1 VTPPPDGRTR
11 AICFGLGQP
20 IGADT
25 RQADGMPAFSAAR
38 EGGRYRIRVGTERYE
53 VLTDIVLG
61 R

>member
-1 VTPPPDGRTR
+1 MTPPDGRTR
-11 AICFGLGQP
+11 SIYFGLGQP

-25 RQADGMPAFSAAR
+25 RQADGMPALSAAR

-53 VLTDIVLG
+53 VLPDLVLG